1 MQRFSREPIDHL
13 DTERGGRREVVG
25 FFGEETDRLLDESV
39 KALLCRKVGLVTRY
53 GCPEQRRTVHRVV
66 ARGTLHRRELAA
78 RVVLDAFQ
86 FLAVV
91 RPCHHVEVGAD
102 GREAEAVRF
111 VQVLVDPLLVYLVG
125 AGVTRER
132 LHVAGVLLET
142 LQVLLAVVD
151 QHVLVVQV
159 VAGEQQ
165 PHRRGEREA
174 AVRAVGRELLVTA
187 VGRHSRRQ
195 VFRVGKRVQAQD
207 VVADAHFPRREGD
220 VLQAGRIFQ

>member
-13 DTERGGRREVVG
+13 DAERGGRRAVVG
-25 FFGEETDRLLDESV
+25 FFGEETDRLLGERIE
-39 KALLCRKVGLVTRY
+39 ALLCRKVARVARY
-53 GCPEQRRTVHRVV
+53 GRPEQRRAVHRVV

-91 RPCHHVEVGAD
+91 RHHVEVGAD
-102 GREAEAVRF
+102 GGQTVGVRF

-125 AGVTRER
+125 AGVTRKR

-207 VVADAHFPRREGD
+207 VVADAYFPRREGD